1 MEITFQ
7 DTQQDCP
14 INIEHLKEVVA
25 CVIQEEFASFE
36 GEACFHL
43 VPKKRMAEVNYQFL
57 KHEGPTDVITF
68 DLAED
73 PSRIV
78 FLAEIYICPAV
89 AEDQAKEYDTTW
101 QDELLRYHVH
111 ALLHLQGYDDL
122 TPEELKVMKH
132 HEERIMIAARDRFQL
147 DDLAVSQT

>member
-7 DTQQDCP
+7 NTQHDYP
-14 INIEHLKEVVA
+14 IDVEFLRAIINDL
-25 CVIQEEFASFE
+25 IQTEFAAFQ

-43 VPKKRMAEVNYQFL
+43 VPKTRMAEVNYEFL

-73 PSRIV
+73 PERVV

-89 AEDQAKEYDTTW
+89 AKDHAAEFETTW

-122 TPEELKVMKH
+122 TPEDLQVMKH
-132 HEERIMIAARDRFQL
+132 HEERIMTSARERFAL
-147 DDLAVSQT
+147 EDLVAS